1 MELNELISKL
11 SLDYNELSKL
21 SEVEASKLLFKQN
34 DNMSCMLLSIF
45 SIFVE
50 DEDIIIPKDIKDKM
64 FYDKV
69 NKKFNILSLI
79 LDILHKGS
87 VIKVHNIDKD
97 TIHYKFDDNDVM
109 LAINEYINQT
119 DKLIIEELKKD
130 YDRHKENISTEE
142 LAYNEIQTKIEYLE
156 SLLKKENNETK

>member
-34 DNMSCMLLSIF
+34 DNTSCMLLSIF

-79 LDILHKGS
+79 LDTLHKGS

-109 LAINEYINQT
+109 LAINEYIKQT

-130 YDRHKENISTEE
+130 YDRHRENISTEE

-156 SLLKKENNETK
+156 GLLKKENNETK

>member
-34 DNMSCMLLSIF
+34 DNTSCMLLSIF

-79 LDILHKGS
+79 LDTLHKGS

-109 LAINEYINQT
+109 LAINEYIKQT

>member
-87 VIKVHNIDKD
+87 VIKVYNIDKD

-109 LAINEYINQT
+109 LAINEYIKQT

>member
-21 SEVEASKLLFKQN
+21 SEVEVSKLLFKQN

-79 LDILHKGS
+79 LDTLHKGS

-109 LAINEYINQT
+109 LAINEYIKQT

-130 YDRHKENISTEE
+130 YDKHRENISTEE

>member
-79 LDILHKGS
+79 LDTLHKGS

-109 LAINEYINQT
+109 LAINEYIKQT

-130 YDRHKENISTEE
+130 YDRHRENISTEE

>member
-34 DNMSCMLLSIF
+34 DNTSCMLLSIF

-50 DEDIIIPKDIKDKM
+50 DEHIIIPKDIKDKM

-79 LDILHKGS
+79 LDTLHKGS

-109 LAINEYINQT
+109 LAINEYIKQT

-130 YDRHKENISTEE
+130 YDRHRENISTEE

>member
-79 LDILHKGS
+79 LDTLHKGS

-109 LAINEYINQT
+109 LAINEYIKQT

-130 YDRHKENISTEE
+130 YDKHKENISTEE

>member
-109 LAINEYINQT
+109 LAINEYIKQT

-130 YDRHKENISTEE
+130 YDRHRENISTEE

>member
-34 DNMSCMLLSIF
+34 DNTSCMLLSIF

-79 LDILHKGS
+79 LDTLHKGS
-87 VIKVHNIDKD
+87 VIKIHNIDKD

-109 LAINEYINQT
+109 LAINEYIKQT

-130 YDRHKENISTEE
+130 YDRHRENISTEE

>member
-11 SLDYNELSKL
+11 SLDYSELSKL

-79 LDILHKGS
+79 LDTLHKGS

-109 LAINEYINQT
+109 LAINEYIKQT

-130 YDRHKENISTEE
+130 YDRHRENISTEE

>member
-34 DNMSCMLLSIF
+34 DNTSCMLLSIF

-79 LDILHKGS
+79 LDTLHKGS

-109 LAINEYINQT
+109 LAINEYIKQT

-130 YDRHKENISTEE
+130 YDRHRENISTEE

>member
-64 FYDKV
+64 FYDTV

-79 LDILHKGS
+79 LYTLHKGS

-97 TIHYKFDDNDVM
+97 IIHYKFDDNDVM
-109 LAINEYINQT
+109 LAINEYIKQT
-119 DKLIIEELKKD
+119 DKLIIEKLKKD
-130 YDRHKENISTEE
+130 YDRHRENISTEE

>member
-1 MELNELISKL
+1 
-11 SLDYNELSKL
+11 
-21 SEVEASKLLFKQN
+21 
-34 DNMSCMLLSIF
+34 
-45 SIFVE
+45 
-50 DEDIIIPKDIKDKM
+50 

-109 LAINEYINQT
+109 LAINEYIKQT

-130 YDRHKENISTEE
+130 YDRHRENISTEE

>member
-69 NKKFNILSLI
+69 NKKFNILSFI

-109 LAINEYINQT
+109 LAINEYIKQT

-130 YDRHKENISTEE
+130 YDRHRENISTEE

>member
-79 LDILHKGS
+79 LDTLHKGS

-109 LAINEYINQT
+109 LAINEYIKQT

-130 YDRHKENISTEE
+130 YEKHKENISTEE

>member
-79 LDILHKGS
+79 LDTLHKGS

-109 LAINEYINQT
+109 LAINEYIKQT

>member
-50 DEDIIIPKDIKDKM
+50 DEDIIIPKEIKDKM

-79 LDILHKGS
+79 LDTLHKGS

-109 LAINEYINQT
+109 LAINEYIKQT

-130 YDRHKENISTEE
+130 YDKHKENISTEE

>member
-21 SEVEASKLLFKQN
+21 SELEASKLLFKQN

-79 LDILHKGS
+79 LDTLHKGS
-87 VIKVHNIDKD
+87 IIKVHNIDKD

-109 LAINEYINQT
+109 LAINEYIKQT

-130 YDRHKENISTEE
+130 YDRHRENISTEE

-156 SLLKKENNETK
+156 SLLKKESNETK

>member
-87 VIKVHNIDKD
+87 VIKIHNIDKD

-109 LAINEYINQT
+109 LAINEYIKQT